1 MRAKLIFAKLLD
13 SLLFSFSV
21 FLFAV
26 EDIRIAIGK
35 HLIIYDVCEAGKV
48 CVCVCKCVQEGYT
61 SKYIMFNLYIKSAF
75 RCILQYRY
83 ICKHT
88 I

>member
-1 MRAKLIFAKLLD
+1 MSIAVFKYFETFFPPSVILMRAKLIFAKLLD

-26 EDIRIAIGK
+26 YDIRTAIGK

-48 CVCVCKCVQEGYT
+48 CVCVCVR
-61 SKYIMFNLYIKSAF
+61 AHA
-75 RCILQYRY
+75 
-83 ICKHT
+83 CKRDT
-88 I
+88 WVNI